1 MKIAVT
7 GAFSY
12 SGKYITRRLLARGEE
27 VITLTG
33 HPNRPD
39 PFSGKVKAYPLDF
52 DPSLHSGQAPH
63 RLTRSLQGVDVL
75 VNTYWVRFDKGENTQ
90 PRAVENTRKLVNAAK
105 AAGVK
110 RIVQI
115 SITNPS
121 AESHLPYFWGKAA
134 NEKAVID
141 SGMSYAILR
150 PTVLVGD
157 EDILINNIAYLLRR
171 FPFFA
176 LPGDG
181 SYKLQPVHVDDVAEL
196 AVDGVYR
203 TDNYIVDAVGPD
215 IFTFREMVE
224 LIGDKIGARR
234 LLIPVPPRLALLAA
248 QILSLFVKDVMLT
261 PEEVDGLMAGLLVSK
276 EPPRGK
282 TRLADWLEQNK
293 DRVGINYA
301 SEIKKHYEGFA
312 LPKGTGTT
320 VSRASGD

>member
-39 PFSGKVKAYPLDF
+39 PFGGRVKAYPLNF
-52 DPSLHSGQAPH
+52 DEASMTG
-63 RLTRSLQGVDVL
+63 SLQGVEVL
-75 VNTYWVRFDKGENTQ
+75 VNTYWVRFDKEQNTQ

-105 AAGVK
+105 AAGV
-110 RIVQI
+110 RRMVHI

-121 AESHLPYFWGKAA
+121 ASSPLPYFWGKAA

-141 SGMSYAILR
+141 SGMGYAILR

-171 FPFFA
+171 FPFFL
-176 LPGDG
+176 LPGNG
-181 SYKLQPVHVDDVAEL
+181 SYRLQPVYVDDVAAL
-196 AVDGVYR
+196 AVEGVYR

-215 IFTFREMVE
+215 IFTFKEMVQ
-224 LIGDKIGARR
+224 LIGGKIGVKR
-234 LLIPVPPRLALLAA
+234 LLVPVPPRLALLAA
-248 QILSLFVKDVMLT
+248 QFISLFVKDVVLT

-276 EPPRGK
+276 DPPLGR
-282 TRLADWLEQNK
+282 TRLADWLEENK
-293 DRVGINYA
+293 DKVGARYA
-301 SEIKKHYEGFA
+301 SELGRHYA
-312 LPKGTGTT
+312 
-320 VSRASGD
+320 

>member
-12 SGKYITRRLLARGEE
+12 SGKYITKRLLARGEE
-27 VITLTG
+27 VLTLTG

-52 DPSLHSGQAPH
+52 DEASM
-63 RLTRSLQGVDVL
+63 TRSLQSADVL

-90 PRAVENTRKLVNAAK
+90 PRAVENTRKLINAAK

-110 RIVQI
+110 RVVHI

-121 AESHLPYFWGKAA
+121 AESRLPYFWGKAA
-134 NEKAVID
+134 NEKTVME

-157 EDILINNIAYLLRR
+157 EDILINNIAFLLRR

-181 SYKLQPVHVDDVAEL
+181 SYKLQPVYVDDLAEL
-196 AVDGVYR
+196 VVEGVYSKE
-203 TDNYIVDAVGPD
+203 NYVIDAVGPD
-215 IFTFREMVE
+215 IFTFKQMIE
-224 LIGDKIGARR
+224 LIGEKIGAKRP
-234 LLIPVPPRLALLAA
+234 LIPVPPRLALLAT
-248 QILSLFVKDVMLT
+248 QFLSLFAHDVILT
-261 PEEVDGLMAGLLVSK
+261 PEEVDGLIAGLLVSK

-282 TRLADWLEQNK
+282 THLADWLEANK
-293 DRVGINYA
+293 HKVGANYA
-301 SEIKKHYEGFA
+301 SELKKHYE
-312 LPKGTGTT
+312 
-320 VSRASGD
+320 

>member
-12 SGKYITRRLLARGEE
+12 SGKYITRRLLAGGEE

-33 HPNRPD
+33 HPDRPD
-39 PFSGKVKAYPLDF
+39 PFAGKVKTYPLDF
-52 DPSLHSGQAPH
+52 DEAGM
-63 RLTRSLQGVDVL
+63 TRSLQGVEVL
-75 VNTYWVRFDKGENTQ
+75 VNTYWVRFDKDENTQ
-90 PRAVENTRKLVNAAK
+90 PRAVENTRKLVKAAR

-110 RIVQI
+110 RMVHI

-134 NEKAVID
+134 NEKAVIE

-181 SYKLQPVHVDDVAEL
+181 SYRLQPVHVEDVAEL
-196 AVDGVYR
+196 AVEGAYR
-203 TDNYIVDAVGPD
+203 TDNYVIDAVGPD
-215 IFTFREMVE
+215 VFTFREMVQ
-224 LIGDKIGARR
+224 LIGEKIGAKRP
-234 LLIPVPPRLALLAA
+234 LIPVPPPLALLAA
-248 QILSLFVKDVMLT
+248 QFISLFVRDVVLT
-261 PEEVDGLMAGLLVSK
+261 PEEIDGLMAGLLVSK
-276 EPPRGK
+276 EPPRGEIH
-282 TRLADWLEQNK
+282 LADWLETNK
-293 DRVGINYA
+293 DRVGAKYA
-301 SEIKKHYEGFA
+301 SEIKKHYQPTLIARSGA
-312 LPKGTGTT
+312 TT
-320 VSRASGD
+320 KQSAV